1 MLETLRI
8 KQKNMILER
17 AWNNYK
23 NLLKAIPWLIYLP
36 LQMKNKNYKN
46 YNVIKSI
53 GGFQTQFFKA
63 K

>member
-23 NLLKAIPWLIYLP
+23 NLLIAYP
-36 LQMKNKNYKN
+36 
-46 YNVIKSI
+46 
-53 GGFQTQFFKA
+53 
-63 K
+63 